1 MPESD
6 DHNSSLNRREP
17 ESSDFEVEDAWRS
30 ELEESGAE
38 PPYEAD
44 WDSSRLDDDEIE
56 DFDLSFKFEDYAPVW
71 VQKIKVLFSTD
82 PEWSLASAVGVL
94 AILLTVILLLGVPDG
109 KQERL
114 TAEIVVP
121 EQAVVSSVPLFNPID
136 TRIEIEPSGPY
147 PLVEL
152 GTEPLYVSFGDRDP
166 FFPGIVTREEKPMRP
181 ELPLSFP
188 EFNPTP
194 EPASAPSLVLNVQ
207 KIRIIEREMFDPD
220 IDQQF
225 FVEATRTLPE
235 MHSRLEAADRFLFDQ
250 SWKLIDLARADS
262 QMQQTIRPTLYHE
275 RFPGG
280 EHVQV
285 GQEQPADRSQLD
297 SFTRASA
304 PPQEER
310 LNLEIRKQVPP
321 TGAAQNLLTYSILVK
336 NRGTLPAYNVHV
348 DETLSPLASLVD
360 FSPPAEVKQNH
371 LHWKIARLD
380 PEEERELQVKIF
392 LGQEGSVKTNSNITL
407 ASNVAASTEISAA
420 RLDLQING
428 PEMVTAGEIY
438 AIDFVVSNQGAVE
451 QNDVLLNLDLPEGL
465 EHQAGR
471 QLTFKMNQLAANES
485 RTLRARVKATKSGSF
500 TSQAALMADG
510 TALDEAELRQNVVER
525 KTEPAATPAQQ
536 RAPLST
542 AKPAPAAAPAAA
554 VAPVQVCPCQPVYG
568 PIFYLVP

>member
-6 DHNSSLNRREP
+6 NHNSSLNRREP
-17 ESSDFEVEDAWRS
+17 ESSAFETEAAWRS
-30 ELEESGAE
+30 ELEDSGAE
-38 PPYEAD
+38 PPYESG
-44 WDSSRLDDDEIE
+44 WDSNHLDDDEIE

-71 VQKIKVLFSTD
+71 VQKIKALFGTD
-82 PEWSLASAVGVL
+82 PEWSLASAVGAL
-94 AILLTVILLLGVPDG
+94 AIILTALLLLGVPDG
-109 KQERL
+109 NKEPL
-114 TAEIVVP
+114 TAEIVASEP
-121 EQAVVSSVPLFNPID
+121 EIISFPLDSTPID
-136 TRIEIEPSGPY
+136 SRIEIEASAPY
-147 PLVEL
+147 PLVEF
-152 GTEPLYVSFGDRDP
+152 GTEPLQVSFGDRAD
-166 FFPGIVTREEKPMRP
+166 FFSGIATREEQPTRP

-188 EFNPTP
+188 EFNPPP
-194 EPASAPSLVLNVQ
+194 ESASAPSLVLNVQ
-207 KIRIIEREMFDPD
+207 KIRIIEREMFDPE

-225 FVEATRTLPE
+225 FVEANRTLPE
-235 MHSRLEAADRFLFDQ
+235 MQSRLEPADRFLFDQ

-262 QMQQTIRPTLYHE
+262 QTQQLIRPTLYHE

-297 SFTRASA
+297 RLTQASA

-310 LNLEIRKQVPP
+310 LNLEIRKQVPT

-380 PEEERELQVKIF
+380 PDEERELQVKVF
-392 LGQEGSVKTNSNITL
+392 LEQEGSVKTNSNITL

-420 RLDLQING
+420 RLDLQIKG

-438 AIDFVVSNQGAVE
+438 ALDFVVTNQGPIS
-451 QNDVLLNLDLPEGL
+451 QNTVNLNLDLPEGL

-471 QLTFKMNQLAANES
+471 QLSFKVEQLAANES
-485 RTLRARVKATKSGSF
+485 RTYHARVKATKSGSF
-500 TSQAALMADG
+500 TSQAVLMADG
-510 TALDEAELRQNVVER
+510 NALGEAELKQNVVER
-525 KTEPAATPAQQ
+525 KTEPAPTPVQQ
-536 RAPLST
+536 TAPQST
-542 AKPAPAAAPAAA
+542 AKPAPAVAPAAA